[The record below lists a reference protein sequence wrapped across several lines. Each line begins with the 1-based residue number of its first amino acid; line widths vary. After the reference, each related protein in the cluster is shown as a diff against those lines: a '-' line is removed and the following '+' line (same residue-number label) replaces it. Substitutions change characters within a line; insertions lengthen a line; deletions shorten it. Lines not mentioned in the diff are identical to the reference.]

1 MKAIKQS
8 AGDALCGKFLALRQ
22 GYIKKMNSDEGE
34 DDFLRLLF
42 QAQLQSRLLSAQQM
56 MLVNSSSSS
65 PIMNRGY
72 YCRYVPIIY
81 LRLAQKQNRPRVNFL
96 FFYLYTIQGR
106 VVSSKYF

>member
-56 MLVNSSSSS
+56 MLVNSLSSS

-72 YCRYVPIIY
+72 YCRYVPMY
-81 LRLAQKQNRPRVNFL
+81 LVFAQKQNRPRVNL
-96 FFYLYTIQGR
+96 LSFYLYTIQGR
-106 VVSSKYF
+106 VVSRKYF

>member
-22 GYIKKMNSDEGE
+22 GYIKKMNSDEAE

-72 YCRYVPIIY
+72 YCRYVPIMY
-81 LRLAQKQNRPRVNFL
+81 LRFCSETK
-96 FFYLYTIQGR
+96 
-106 VVSSKYF
+106 SSAR